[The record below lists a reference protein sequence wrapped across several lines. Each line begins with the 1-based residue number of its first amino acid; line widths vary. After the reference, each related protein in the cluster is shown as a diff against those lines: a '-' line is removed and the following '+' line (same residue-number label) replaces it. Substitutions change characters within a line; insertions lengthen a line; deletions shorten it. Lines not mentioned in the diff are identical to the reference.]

1 VSVRK
6 RSIASSFF
14 TPITPPRGPVMP
26 TSVM

>member
-14 TPITPPRGPVMP
+14 TPMTLSRGPVMP